1 MKKCKLVQNI
11 MNFKFCYII
20 FCTIICFIVL
30 SVPTFAKENS
40 DNVIRV
46 GSFEETYNTVNEK
59 GERSGYGYE
68 YLQDIAGY
76 AGWTYK
82 YITSDWKNCFTQ
94 LENGEIDILGG
105 ISYTDERAEN
115 MLFSDMP
122 MGEEKYYIYTDAS
135 NKDLTAGNLDSFE
148 GKNIGVFKDNITEDV
163 LNEWELKYQRHLGHR
178 VHHLPEVRLSQLDP
192 PGQRL
197 RLRHLWQRDDHR
209 RRPQGCE
216 GLCRQRCDRRCCAQ
230 GFRPRDP
237 LRHRRRG
244 TGRR

>member
-11 MNFKFCYII
+11 MNFKFCCII

-30 SVPTFAKENS
+30 SVPTSAKENS

-46 GSFEETYNTVNEK
+46 GSFEETYNVVNEK

-76 AGWTYK
+76 AGWSYE

-94 LENGEIDILGG
+94 LENGEIDILGA
-105 ISYTDERAEN
+105 ISYTDERAEK

-135 NKDLTAGNLDSFE
+135 NMDLTAGNLDSFE
-148 GKNIGVFKDNITEDV
+148 GKNIGVLKDNILENM
-163 LNEWELKYQRHLGHR
+163 LNEWELKYGLHTQHVNASNTTEIKDKLSKHEIDCFVSVENPVGKNRIFHR
-178 VHHLPEVRLSQLDP
+178 LQVLE
-192 PGQRL
+192 
-197 RLRHLWQRDDHR
+197 
-209 RRPQGCE
+209 
-216 GLCRQRCDRRCCAQ
+216 RQKSIS
-230 GFRPRDP
+230 
-237 LRHRRRG
+237 L
-244 TGRR
+244 

>member
-59 GERSGYGYE
+59 GERRGYGYE

-76 AGWTYK
+76 AGWSYE
-82 YITSDWKNCFTQ
+82 YITSNWEDCFTQ

-105 ISYTDERAEN
+105 ISYTDERAEK
-115 MLFSDMP
+115 MLFSDMT

-135 NKDLTAGNLDSFE
+135 NMDLTAGNLDVSYR
-148 GKNIGVFKDNITEDV
+148 ITC
-163 LNEWELKYQRHLGHR
+163 NNGNQR
-178 VHHLPEVRLSQLDP
+178 
-192 PGQRL
+192 
-197 RLRHLWQRDDHR
+197 
-209 RRPQGCE
+209 
-216 GLCRQRCDRRCCAQ
+216 
-230 GFRPRDP
+230 P
-237 LRHRRRG
+237 LINP
-244 TGRR
+244 